1 MKILQVFGLAI
12 AAVSALFSGYYLIG
26 IGLLAAAIGSIAD

>member
-1 MKILQVFGLAI
+1 MKILQVAGLAV
-12 AAVSALFSGYYLIG
+12 AAVSALFTGHYLIG